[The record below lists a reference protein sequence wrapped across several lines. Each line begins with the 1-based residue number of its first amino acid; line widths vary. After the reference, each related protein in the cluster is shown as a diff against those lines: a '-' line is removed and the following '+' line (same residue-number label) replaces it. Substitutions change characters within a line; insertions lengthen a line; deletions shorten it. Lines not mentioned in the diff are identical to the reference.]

1 MEVIPKGRR
10 LRIIRLVENQI
21 LTETEELET
30 DGQPP
35 EPRRVGRA
43 KVVVVERHR
52 GTGNVGVGFLGGLG
66 LERGAIAS
74 TIAHDSHN
82 VIAAGMDDRD
92 ILCAVEALRRTRGG
106 IVVASGGTVRA
117 HLSLPLGG
125 LMSDRPSG
133 EVSRLHGS
141 LEKAARSLGKRV
153 ISNPFMYLSFVALP
167 VIPHLR
173 LTDRGLFDVD
183 RFRFVPLTF

>member
-1 MEVIPKGRR
+1 
-10 LRIIRLVENQI
+10 
-21 LTETEELET
+21 
-30 DGQPP
+30 
-35 EPRRVGRA
+35 
-43 KVVVVERHR
+43 
-52 GTGNVGVGFLGGLG
+52 VGFLGGLG

-82 VIAAGMDDRD
+82 VIVAGMDDRD
-92 ILCAVEALRRTRGG
+92 ILSAVEALRKTRGG

-117 HLSLPLGG
+117 HLPLPVGG
-125 LMSDRPSG
+125 LMSDRPF
-133 EVSRLHGS
+133 EDVSTLHGT
-141 LEKAARSLGKRV
+141 LEKAARSLGRQV
-153 ISNPFMYLSFVALP
+153 IKNPFMYLSFVALP